1 MDCQQK
7 YSQRT
12 IKNENKF
19 CVAKVS
25 NQAVIFQELDSSR
38 VNFDPQKWGPCPY
51 WHNKEEYQDITRG
64 YGHWRDS
71 FSNPWLHYLFDLIHG
86 GHNDHCQ
93 ARNIT

>member
-38 VNFDPQKWGPCPY
+38 VNFDPQK
-51 WHNKEEYQDITRG
+51 
-64 YGHWRDS
+64 
-71 FSNPWLHYLFDLIHG
+71 
-86 GHNDHCQ
+86 
-93 ARNIT
+93 